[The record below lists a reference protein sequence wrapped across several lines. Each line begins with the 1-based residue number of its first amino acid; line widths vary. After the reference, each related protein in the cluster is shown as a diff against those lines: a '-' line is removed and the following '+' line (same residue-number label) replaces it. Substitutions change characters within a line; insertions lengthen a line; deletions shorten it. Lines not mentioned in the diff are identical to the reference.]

1 MARLLLDEQLP
12 RRLTSVLEA
21 HSASTVRDMGWSG
34 LRNGILLRRAESD
47 FDVFVT
53 MDRSIPFQ
61 QSLGGLQIGVLLI
74 RARNN
79 SFQEL
84 GPYRKEISSAAST
97 VMPGTVAELDLRSLA

>member
-12 RRLTSVLEA
+12 RRLKSALEG

-53 MDRSIPFQ
+53 MDRGIPFQ

-84 GPYRKEISSAAST
+84 DPHRTAISSAAAT
-97 VMPGTVAELDLRSLA
+97 VLPGAVMELDLR

>member
-1 MARLLLDEQLP
+1 
-12 RRLTSVLEA
+12 
-21 HSASTVRDMGWSG
+21 MGWSG

-53 MDRSIPFQ
+53 MDRGIPFQ

-84 GPYRKEISSAAST
+84 DPHRTAISSAAAT
-97 VMPGTVAELDLRSLA
+97 VLPGAVMELDLR